1 MQIICSHSHAG
12 CFKLLQTFLFNPD
25 VCSLPPSLVSS
36 DIWCPPFHTRF
47 VFIKSP
53 PSLHSIL
60 YCRYSQLSKVLS
72 NPVWISS
79 LEKWQCGVPHVR
91 GIIQRCVAGHPW
103 LWAAP
108 SAVQSGTVQLLSWD
122 LVEQKTHWGLPIMIW
137 CVLSSKRVVC
147 WGVYPF
153 FLAMN
158 FPVYVF

>member
-1 MQIICSHSHAG
+1 MWIICSHSHAG
-12 CFKLLQTFLFNPD
+12 CFELLQTFVFSPD
-25 VCSLPPSLVSS
+25 VCSVPPSLLSLFSS
-36 DIWCPPFHTRF
+36 DIWCPPFHTLI
-47 VFIKSP
+47 VFIKPP

-79 LEKWQCGVPHVR
+79 LEKWQCGLPHVR
-91 GIIQRCVAGHPW
+91 GVIQQCVAGHPW
-103 LWAAP
+103 CWAGILWNKNHT
-108 SAVQSGTVQLLSWD
+108 G
-122 LVEQKTHWGLPIMIW
+122 GLPIMIW
-137 CVLSSKRVVC
+137 CVLSSRRVVC